1 MHPMSA
7 ESAATHQPVCDLHLD
22 TVLEIQ
28 AGADLARG
36 NPEGHVD
43 LARMRTG
50 GVGVLAFACYV
61 STVLP
66 HGRVFRE
73 ACDLL
78 DLVAATC
85 ARLPGD
91 LAKVDTAAE
100 AEAAVASGR
109 VAIVPAVE
117 NGHAIECDLGKL
129 EALRRRGARYLTLTH
144 SRHLEWAASSGED
157 GAGPGGLTTFGREVV
172 HAMEAMGM
180 IVDVSHVHEGT
191 FWDVVRVARRP
202 FIASHSCASALCP
215 LPRNLTDDQVRAVAA
230 SGGMVGLNFFPG
242 FLDPAYFEHGA
253 AALQDLWTELQRI
266 EVECADDPVRR
277 VAESHRL
284 QQRLQESRGPARAGL
299 DSVLAHLLHL
309 VEVAGVDHV
318 GLGSDF
324 DGVPELPRGVPDCS
338 VYPRILE
345 GLARAGLGE
354 EAVRKIAW
362 GNFLRVLK
370 ATEG

>member
-1 MHPMSA
+1 MSA
-7 ESAATHQPVCDLHLD
+7 ASAAPRLPVCDLHLD

-28 AGADLARG
+28 AGVDLARG

-43 LARMRTG
+43 LARMSEG
-50 GVGVLAFACYV
+50 GAGLLAFACYV

-78 DLVAATC
+78 DLVSLTC
-85 ARLPGD
+85 RRFPDD
-91 LAKVDTAAE
+91 LEQVDTAAE
-100 AEAAVASGR
+100 AEAAVTSGR
-109 VAIVPAVE
+109 VAILPAVE

-129 EALRRRGARYLTLTH
+129 EALRQRGARYLTLTH

-157 GAGPGGLTTFGREVV
+157 GAGPGGLTAFGREVV
-172 HAMEAMGM
+172 RAMESLGM

-191 FWDVVRVARRP
+191 FWDVARMAKRP

-242 FLDPAYFEHGA
+242 FLDPAFFAHGA
-253 AALQDLWTELQRI
+253 EALQGLWTELQRI

-284 QQRLQESRGPARAGL
+284 QQGLLASRGPARADL
-299 DSVLAHLLHL
+299 DTVLAHLLHL
-309 VEVAGVDHV
+309 VEVAGADHV
-318 GLGSDF
+318 GIGSDF

-345 GLARAGLGE
+345 GLVRAGLDE
-354 EAVRKIAW
+354 ETVRKIAW
-362 GNFLRVLK
+362 GNFLRVLR
-370 ATEG
+370 ATEA